1 MEKITIKFDMEAGI
15 LNLEF
20 CHPHKGQGSTEMAG
34 DD

>member
-1 MEKITIKFDMEAGI
+1 MEKITIKFDTEADI

-20 CHPHKGQGSTEMAG
+20 CHPHKGQGSTEIAR